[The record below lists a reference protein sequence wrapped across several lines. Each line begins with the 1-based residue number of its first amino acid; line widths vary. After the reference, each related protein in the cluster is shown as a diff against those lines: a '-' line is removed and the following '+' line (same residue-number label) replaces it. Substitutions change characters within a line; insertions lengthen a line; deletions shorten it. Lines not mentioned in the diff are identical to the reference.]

1 MTSSVKFK
9 NVSRRD
15 SGDCAFRARA
25 DLCMTLEGELVEFAR
40 GLRWNELPLAVRE
53 AVSRL
58 TGDALANAVSGR
70 TAADVPALEAAS
82 RALYG
87 EGTSSVIV
95 GGLTS
100 LVGAVGL
107 NAFQTTANT
116 MCDVYRPGL
125 CHVTP
130 EIVPAA
136 LGIVERYDTDGE
148 GFLTVSLPAW
158 KSPRV
163 SARR

>member
-1 MTSSVKFK
+1 M
-9 NVSRRD
+9 
-15 SGDCAFRARA
+15 
-25 DLCMTLEGELVEFAR
+25 
-40 GLRWNELPLAVRE
+40 RE
-53 AVSRL
+53 AVTRL

-70 TAADVPALEAAS
+70 AAADVPALEAAS

-87 EGTSSVIV
+87 DGTSSVIV

-136 LGIVERYDTDGE
+136 RLDTY
-148 GFLTVSLPAW
+148 
-158 KSPRV
+158 R
-163 SARR
+163 